1 VALGDGEVVVV
12 VVEKSEAV
20 IGMEMDNLVAE
31 KLVSSC
37 SSGHESLALGGH
49 SSKKGRSVWFSC
61 FTESTAAVVVVTKS
75 LPKKDS
81 GSLSV
86 LGREQIV
93 VWSRSLSVPSIG

>member
-61 FTESTAAVVVVTKS
+61 FTESVVVVAKS